1 MLDHTSVDL
10 QYILRNKVAKVQTPL
25 NPLNIP
31 LNALVEKVFPSLE
44 LRINMWFILF
54 TDMM

>member
-54 TDMM
+54 TDMR